1 MRLGDAGLGKPGLVP
16 RDPIKKR
23 PTCGPL
29 IFKKSLMGRAMCC
42 SP

>member
-16 RDPIKKR
+16 RGPIKKR
-23 PTCGPL
+23 PTCEPL
-29 IFKKSLMGRAMCC
+29 IFLKILMGRAMCC